1 MKNAL
6 LAGWV
11 SVSMLSLGALAL
23 AGEKDGVKHAAAT
36 PSGAAP
42 DSKMEIERQKIKTDK
57 KFIVSENMDLTD
69 AEAKN
74 FWPLYDAYQ
83 KDLDK
88 LNQRMA
94 NLITTYIDASAN
106 DTLTNDLAKK
116 SVAEYLDIEGAELEA
131 KRAML
136 TKVGKVLPPQKVAR
150 YAQVENKIRALVKY
164 ELAINVPLGA

>member
-1 MKNAL
+1 MKTTL

-23 AGEKDGVKHAAAT
+23 AGEKEGVKHTAAT
-36 PSGAAP
+36 QSGAAP

-69 AEAKN
+69 AEAKS

-106 DTLTNDLAKK
+106 DKLTTDLAKR
-116 SVAEYLDIEGAELEA
+116 SVAEYLDIESAELEA

-136 TKVGKVLPPQKVAR
+136 ARVGKVLPAQKVAR
-150 YAQVENKIRALVKY
+150 YAQIENKIRALVKY

>member
-1 MKNAL
+1 MKNML

-11 SVSMLSLGALAL
+11 SASMLSLGALAL
-23 AGEKDGVKHAAAT
+23 AGEKEGVKHTAST
-36 PSGAAP
+36 QSGATP

-69 AEAKN
+69 AEAKS

-83 KDLDK
+83 KELDK
-88 LNQRMA
+88 INQRMA

-116 SVAEYLDIEGAELEA
+116 SVAEYLEIESAELEA

-136 TKVGKVLPPQKVAR
+136 AKVGKVLPAQKVAR

-164 ELAINVPLGA
+164 ELAINIPLGA

>member
-1 MKNAL
+1 MKKTL

-11 SVSMLSLGALAL
+11 SVSMLSLGALAV
-23 AGEKDGVKHAAAT
+23 AGEKEGVKPAAT
-36 PSGAAP
+36 QSGAAP

-57 KFIVSENMDLTD
+57 KFVVSENMDLTD
-69 AEAKN
+69 AEAKS

-83 KDLDK
+83 KELDK

-94 NLITTYIDASAN
+94 KLITTYIDASEN
-106 DTLTNDLAKK
+106 DKLTNELARK
-116 SVAEYLDIEGAELEA
+116 SVAEYLDIESAELEA

-136 TKVGKVLPPQKVAR
+136 SKVGKVLPAQKVAR

-164 ELAINVPLGA
+164 ELAINIPLGA